1 MVCRH
6 FHRSLIGFGAVVAIG
21 FLCSTSRAET
31 GVAPDVHAQHDGV
44 RLDAYARNGE
54 ITFCFNADR
63 DVKIASEYGVEFKV
77 PTDQKRL
84 WNEAMPKLVA
94 GKKPYFDL
102 PVRIV
107 LKTRGAPHE
116 REISMG
122 LGVCVA
128 ATYCT
133 PVNFEI
139 AVPAANSAATA
150 SPACAN

>member
-1 MVCRH
+1 MVDRL
-6 FHRSLIGFGAVVAIG
+6 FHRLLACFGALAAIA
-21 FLCSTSRAET
+21 FPLATTSAET
-31 GVAPDVHAQHDGV
+31 GVAPDAHAQHDGV

-54 ITFCFNADR
+54 ITFCFNADS

-77 PTDQKRL
+77 PRDQAKL

-107 LKTRGAPHE
+107 LKTRDAPHE

-139 AVPAANSAATA
+139 AVPAANSAGTA

>member
-31 GVAPDVHAQHDGV
+31 GAAPDVHAQHDGV

-77 PTDQKRL
+77 PPDQARL

-150 SPACAN
+150 SPACAD

>member
-1 MVCRH
+1 MVHRY
-6 FHRSLIGFGAVVAIG
+6 FHRSLACSGALVAIA
-21 FLCSTSRAET
+21 FPIATTSAET
-31 GVAPDVHAQHDGV
+31 IVAPDVHAQHDGV

-54 ITFCFNADR
+54 ITFCFNADS

-77 PTDQKRL
+77 PPDQARL

-139 AVPAANSAATA
+139 AVPAANSAGTA